1 VTVVN
6 VPNALSALRVV
17 LAPVFLWLYVAGDTD
32 DALLVFA
39 IAATT
44 DVLDGLAARVLHQH
58 TRVGALLD
66 AGADKLLTT
75 CALVA
80 LAWRGQL
87 PWWLPALV
95 VGRDVLLASGALG
108 LRATHHPLRIAPTRV
123 GKYATALVAGTV
135 VLALL
140 AEYGGV
146 ARERAAP
153 WVAAMGLLA
162 ALCAVVSSVQYA
174 VAFVRLARSR
184 EAAEPTEP

>member
-17 LAPVFLWLYVAGDTD
+17 LAPVFLWLYAAGDTD

>member
-1 VTVVN
+1 MTVVN

-17 LAPVFLWLYVAGDTD
+17 LAPVFLWLYAAGDTD

>member
-1 VTVVN
+1 MTVVN

-17 LAPVFLWLYVAGDTD
+17 LAPVFLWLYVVGRTD

-39 IAATT
+39 VAAAT

-80 LAWRGQL
+80 LAWREQL

-146 ARERAAP
+146 AHERAAP

-162 ALCAVVSSVQYA
+162 ALCAVVSSIQYA
-174 VAFVRLARSR
+174 VAFVRLARTP
-184 EAAEPTEP
+184 EAAEPNEP

>member
-1 VTVVN
+1 MTVVN
-6 VPNALSALRVV
+6 VPNTLSALRVV
-17 LAPVFLWLYVAGDTD
+17 LAPVFLWLYAAGDTD

-162 ALCAVVSSVQYA
+162 ALCAVVSSVQYS

>member
-75 CALVA
+75 SALVA

>member
-17 LAPVFLWLYVAGDTD
+17 LAPVFLWLYVAGETD

-39 IAATT
+39 IAAAT
-44 DVLDGLAARVLHQH
+44 DVLDGLAARVLHQF

-95 VGRDVLLASGALG
+95 VGRDVLLASGALA
-108 LRATHHPLRIAPTRV
+108 LRATHHPLRVAPTRV
-123 GKYATALVAGTV
+123 GKYSTALVAGTV

-146 ARERAAP
+146 GRERAAP
-153 WVAAMGLLA
+153 WVAATGLLA